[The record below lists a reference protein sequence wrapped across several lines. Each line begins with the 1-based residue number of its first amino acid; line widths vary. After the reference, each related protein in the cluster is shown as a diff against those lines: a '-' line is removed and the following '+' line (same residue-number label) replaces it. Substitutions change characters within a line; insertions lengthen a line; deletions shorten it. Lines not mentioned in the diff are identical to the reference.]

1 MADKKDDCDCGCGC
15 IGIQESPPQATKEEK
30 KGEKKVK
37 KSK

>member
-1 MADKKDDCDCGCGC
+1 MTDKKNDCGCGC
-15 IGIQESPPQATKEEK
+15 IGIKESPTQVTKEEK